1 MIPEPRNSRVPVPS
15 AYIVVFSMWNELR
28 REVLIGGIVDHH
40 CLEVVVRFIDTDGIV
55 DRHCLEVV
63 VRFVDTDGI
72 VDHH

>member
-1 MIPEPRNSRVPVPS
+1 MPVPS
-15 AYIVVFSMWNELR
+15 TYIVVFSKWNDLR

-40 CLEVVVRFIDTDGIV
+40 SLEVVVRFVDTDGIA
-55 DRHCLEVV
+55 DHHRLDVV